1 MAGNPEGRRLCAD
14 QPDGIPHL
22 VDRPRAQRCDQ
33 HRAQRHRWS
42 DANLY
47 RSHQDPPLPLLP
59 WIPEPLTYER
69 RREALRQF
77 QDLNATQIAGT
88 AAHIRATIARLGTVR
103 DAMTPQARTHF
114 DLGINRLEAL
124 TEALFGIAAGMGWST
139 ADHPE

>member
-47 RSHQDPPLPLLP
+47 RVIHLDYLAPRRLNRGYVQGSLSEVDP
-59 WIPEPLTYER
+59 R
-69 RREALRQF
+69 R
-77 QDLNATQIAGT
+77 
-88 AAHIRATIARLGTVR
+88 AHIPDYPRRHPRPLRTPGPMTGEVRCSATRSWVGLATIRCA
-103 DAMTPQARTHF
+103 
-114 DLGINRLEAL
+114 E
-124 TEALFGIAAGMGWST
+124 
-139 ADHPE
+139 